1 MHIALLSFGFKY
13 GFAEADY
20 VLDLRFLPNPYWDE
34 KLRPFPGTDAR
45 VASYVLD
52 HADTT
57 EFLAFVQALLIFVC
71 TACAKTG
78 RKELRIALGCTGGR
92 HRSVAISEHLATW
105 LGQKGY
111 EVTCQHRDM
120 LRDTNEQPPISLKPC
135 QSAVHPILEA
145 PMKELLKNIMYAGL
159 GAAFLTKEKFE
170 ELQEELTEKGKMSQ
184 EEGKQFVD
192 ELRLKSERAR
202 EQLDLW
208 VSSRVEERVRQ
219 LNLATRDEIADLQRK
234 IDELH
239 ALLNRDSSGPSGQ

>member
-1 MHIALLSFGFKY
+1 
-13 GFAEADY
+13 
-20 VLDLRFLPNPYWDE
+20 
-34 KLRPFPGTDAR
+34 
-45 VASYVLD
+45 
-52 HADTT
+52 
-57 EFLAFVQALLIFVC
+57 
-71 TACAKTG
+71 
-78 RKELRIALGCTGGR
+78 
-92 HRSVAISEHLATW
+92 
-105 LGQKGY
+105 
-111 EVTCQHRDM
+111 
-120 LRDTNEQPPISLKPC
+120 
-135 QSAVHPILEA
+135 
-145 PMKELLKNIMYAGL
+145 MKELLKNIMYAGL

-170 ELQEELTEKGKMSQ
+170 ELQKELTEKGKMSQ